1 MKITFG
7 AVLLVIVVL
16 AILFFFLRTKTG
28 KRLKLR
34 ASGTAAEAIG
44 KDASTPEGAKAYYN
58 VAIEKKEEDLAKAN
72 VIYTQMLGKI
82 SNYEDQLRG
91 YKKDLMKAEIN
102 INSCIEKNDDEGAKV
117 YLKEQQDLEEKVAIV
132 KDALTGL
139 KENAKLQEETVKGI
153 QTQLSDLKA
162 EKDNAVLTL
171 ETAQVTK
178 SLQVTPGAS
187 SAEEDKMLE
196 KVRDGIKK
204 QKEAADG
211 VKVAYENSTAV
222 QKQRLDQKMKNEEI
236 ERKLAELKAKKK

>member
-34 ASGTAAEAIG
+34 ASGTAAEAIS

-82 SNYEDQLRG
+82 SNYEDQIRG
-91 YKKDLMKAEIN
+91 YKKDLMKTEIN
-102 INSCIEKNDDEGAKV
+102 INSCVEKNDDEGAKV
-117 YLKEQQDLEEKVAIV
+117 YLKEQQDLEEKVAII

-153 QTQLSDLKA
+153 RTQLSDLKA
-162 EKDNAVLTL
+162 EKDNAALTL
-171 ETAQVTK
+171 ETVQVTK
-178 SLQVTPGAS
+178 SLQATTGVS

-236 ERKLAELKAKKK
+236 EKKLAELKAKKK

>member
-34 ASGTAAEAIG
+34 ASGTAAEAIS

-82 SNYEDQLRG
+82 SNYEDQIRG
-91 YKKDLMKAEIN
+91 YKKDLMKTEIN
-102 INSCIEKNDDEGAKV
+102 INSCVEKNDDEGAKV
-117 YLKEQQDLEEKVAIV
+117 YLKEQQDLEEKVAII

-153 QTQLSDLKA
+153 RTQLSDLKA

-171 ETAQVTK
+171 ETVQMTK
-178 SLQVTPGAS
+178 SLQATTGVS

-236 ERKLAELKAKKK
+236 EKKLAELKAKKK

>member
-34 ASGTAAEAIG
+34 ASGTAAEAIS

-82 SNYEDQLRG
+82 SNYEDQIRG
-91 YKKDLMKAEIN
+91 YKKDLMKTEIN
-102 INSCIEKNDDEGAKV
+102 INSCVEKNDDEGAKV
-117 YLKEQQDLEEKVAIV
+117 YLKEQQDLEEKVAII

-153 QTQLSDLKA
+153 RTQLSDLKA
-162 EKDNAVLTL
+162 EKDHAVLTL
-171 ETAQVTK
+171 ETVQVPE
-178 SLQVTPGAS
+178 SLQATTGVS

-236 ERKLAELKAKKK
+236 EKKLAELKAKKK

>member
-34 ASGTAAEAIG
+34 ASGTAAEAIS

-82 SNYEDQLRG
+82 SNYEDQIRG
-91 YKKDLMKAEIN
+91 YKKDLMKTEIN
-102 INSCIEKNDDEGAKV
+102 INSCVEKNDDEGAKV
-117 YLKEQQDLEEKVAIV
+117 YLKEQQDLEEKVAII

-153 QTQLSDLKA
+153 RTQLSDLKA
-162 EKDNAVLTL
+162 EKDNAVLTF
-171 ETAQVTK
+171 ETVQVTK
-178 SLQVTPGAS
+178 SLQATTGVS

-236 ERKLAELKAKKK
+236 EKKLAELKAKKK

>member
-34 ASGTAAEAIG
+34 ASGTAAEAIS

-82 SNYEDQLRG
+82 SNYEDQIRG
-91 YKKDLMKAEIN
+91 YKKDLMKTEIN
-102 INSCIEKNDDEGAKV
+102 INSCVEKNDDEGAKV
-117 YLKEQQDLEEKVAIV
+117 YLKEQQDLEEKVAII

-153 QTQLSDLKA
+153 RTQLSDLKA

-171 ETAQVTK
+171 ETVQVTK
-178 SLQVTPGAS
+178 SLQATTGVS

-236 ERKLAELKAKKK
+236 EKKVAELKAKKK